1 MRLCYTCPPIYVTPP
16 PPPPFVTVAS
26 WIGRCGTRKTLDLA
40 VTYRVLLPHERLT
53 KL

>member
-1 MRLCYTCPPIYVTPP
+1 MRLCYTCPPIYVT
-16 PPPPFVTVAS
+16 PPPFVTVAS

-40 VTYRVLLPHERLT
+40 VTCRVLLPHGRLT